1 MEKAKYR
8 TTFKDMPIG
17 RKLSLIATLIIVMIL
32 GSMTFLVT
40 SYSTQV
46 AEQMAVAQLTSQVT
60 QAKDVVMLYNQTI
73 LQNTEQLANLFMAR
87 FNGSFSLD
95 TSRGT
100 RLESGEVPMLLFG
113 KTKLNLNTEEVDRF
127 AAQTNGV
134 ASIFVRKGDDFIRV
148 ASSIKNKDGSRVIG
162 TALSHDHP
170 GYKNLLKGEAYLGL
184 ANVFGRDLSTK
195 YLPITSKG
203 GNCIG
208 AMVVGLDIT
217 DTLAYM
223 KERLKSIVIGDT
235 GYIYV
240 LDHSQGVDRGKLLVH
255 PAQEGTNI
263 LASRDADG
271 NEYIRTLLDKGEGI
285 ITYPWLNKDRGETQA
300 RDKIVAYTTFG
311 AWDWTIGAGA
321 YKDEVMKFSNMV
333 RKLMFGAIGITVLVL
348 VITLALAFRRLVSNP
363 LQEATRLA
371 GEIAGGNLT
380 VNIPIRGRDEV
391 GKMCMAL
398 ESMVDRLREVVSG
411 VKAASDNVTTGSQA
425 LSASSEE
432 MSQGATEQ
440 AASAEEASSSIE
452 EMSSNIRQNAENALQ
467 TEKIAVQAAE
477 DARMGGDAVVKT
489 VKAMKEIAE
498 KIMIIEE
505 IARQTNLLALNAAIE
520 AARAGEHG
528 RGFAVVAAE
537 VRKLAERSQSA
548 AAEIGTLS
556 TSSVDIAEHAGELLT
571 AIVPNIQRTAELV
584 QEIAAA
590 SREQDAGADQIN
602 KAIQQ
607 LDMVIQQNAS
617 AAEEMASTAE
627 ELASQAETLQDSMS
641 FFRIDDKIIGID
653 RRPQQKKHLLSDEA
667 QHPATHKAHGSK
679 EGKNSAPVPNGAR
692 ILLKG
697 GSDEFD
703 SHFERM

>member
-1 MEKAKYR
+1 MAKTRRR
-8 TTFKDMPIG
+8 TSFKDMPIG
-17 RKLSLIATLIIVMIL
+17 RKLSLIATLIIVTIL
-32 GSMTFLVT
+32 GGMTFLVT

-46 AEQMAVAQLTSQVT
+46 AEQMATAQLTSQVA
-60 QAKDVVMLYNQTI
+60 QAKDVVLLYNQTI
-73 LQNTEQLANLFMAR
+73 LQNTEQLATLFSDR
-87 FNGSFSLD
+87 FGDEFSLD
-95 TSRGT
+95 TGRTT
-100 RLESGEVPMLLFG
+100 RLETVEVPMLLNG
-113 KTKLNLNTEEVDRF
+113 SHDLNLDTEEVDRF
-127 AAQTNGV
+127 AAQTGGV

-170 GYKNLLKGEAYLGL
+170 AYRKLLKGEAYLGL

-195 YLPITSKG
+195 YLAIAGQG

-208 AMVVGLDIT
+208 AMVVGLDVT
-217 DTLAYM
+217 STLAYM

-240 LDHSQGVDRGKLLVH
+240 LDRSPGAERGTLLVH
-255 PAQEGTNI
+255 PAQEGSNI

-271 NEYIRTLLDKGEGI
+271 NEFIRTILDKGEGV
-285 ITYPWLNKDRGETQA
+285 ITYPWLNTARGETQA
-300 RDKIVAYTTFG
+300 RDKIVAYTSFD
-311 AWDWTIGAGA
+311 AWNWTIGAGA
-321 YKDEVMKFSNMV
+321 YKDEVMKFSIMV

-348 VITLALAFRRLVSNP
+348 VVFLALAFRRLVSNP

-371 GEIAGGNLT
+371 GEIADGNLT

-391 GKMCMAL
+391 GRMCKAL
-398 ESMVDRLREVVSG
+398 GSMVDRLREVVSG

-425 LSASSEE
+425 LSSASEE

-440 AASAEEASSSIE
+440 AASAEEASSSVE
-452 EMSSNIRQNAENALQ
+452 EMSANIRQNAENALQ

-477 DARMGGDAVVKT
+477 DARMGGDAVTKT

-498 KIMIIEE
+498 KIMIVEE

-528 RGFAVVAAE
+528 RGFAVVASE

-556 TSSVDIAEHAGELLT
+556 TSSVDIAEHAGELLS

-607 LDMVIQQNAS
+607 LDTVIQQNAS

-641 FFRIDDKIIGID
+641 FFRLDDKIIGIG
-653 RRPQQKKHLLSDEA
+653 RLAQQRSHQLSEQA
-667 QHPATHKAHGSK
+667 QHPAAHTAHGK
-679 EGKNSAPVPNGAR
+679 EVKAIAPVPSGAR

-697 GSDEFD
+697 GADD
-703 SHFERM
+703 IDTHFERM